1 MKKINNIFS
10 IFLLSIFSFSLSSC
24 EGLDDLLGTKENNE
38 EEKIDNELESSTG
51 KWTLK
56 NDDDTYFV
64 FDGSKDIMS
73 YSYYEDG
80 VNKYSGKYRVVYR
93 GIGEDVLT
101 PLTFIFKRND
111 KVKEDWIGCYV
122 EDFKNDFTQFT
133 VMQEEEDLGMTDG
146 TIYTHIYRI
155 SELPY
160 KLGSYI
166 LEGNEYKEETNNYK
180 AKDSLYIPNG
190 TYSLETK
197 ESFTFLMEK
206 PRYSSLFQYKNNDL
220 IIEGVYT
227 VASDKK
233 TIYLYI
239 EHDPYTKV
247 TNADKNKYD
256 TTFSMDYPPD
266 FYLRG
271 DFSKSDSIVIN
282 DLYHHE
288 YSPTEI
294 KDSSF
299 VFGTYIKEN

>member
-1 MKKINNIFS
+1 MKKINNIVS

-64 FDGSKDIMS
+64 FDGSKDVMS

-80 VNKYSGKYRVVYR
+80 VNKYSGNYRVVYR

-133 VMQEEEDLGMTDG
+133 VMQEEEDLGITDG

-197 ESFTFLMEK
+197 EMSKKYLSKKKITKKEKEKLMLNLEKEMKEAARVLDFERAAELRDMLMEL
-206 PRYSSLFQYKNNDL
+206 RS
-220 IIEGVYT
+220 EG
-227 VASDKK
+227 
-233 TIYLYI
+233 
-239 EHDPYTKV
+239 
-247 TNADKNKYD
+247 
-256 TTFSMDYPPD
+256 
-266 FYLRG
+266 
-271 DFSKSDSIVIN
+271 
-282 DLYHHE
+282 
-288 YSPTEI
+288 
-294 KDSSF
+294 
-299 VFGTYIKEN
+299 